1 MLLQQ
6 SYAVESSQGSINF
19 MNTVSFF
26 FFFLEETRSGEGRPM
41 ALDLM

>member
-26 FFFLEETRSGEGRPM
+26 FLEETRSGQGRPM
-41 ALDLM
+41 ALDLV